1 MDDRIRQLPNGI
13 PVVPVETDGIPV
25 VGDIQSGGIV
35 EEKDPI
41 WQREKG
47 NYYKKD
53 ETYSKNGVD
62 ERLALKAD
70 MDNVYS
76 KEETYSRAGI
86 DTGLSKKADKASVYT
101 KEEVDASQAAQDIRI
116 KALEDGGG
124 TPIDTYTKAEIDEQ
138 QAKQDENIANL
149 SEVKADK
156 MTVYTRTAVDNR
168 VNELRGLIDTN
179 TNDIANRYTKS
190 EVDASQ
196 KVQDDRIKKL
206 EDSGVPPADTYT
218 KEEIDQQQQA
228 QDTEIAKKANIGD
241 SYKKDETYSKAGV
254 DERLLLKADVTA
266 LDTKANSADVY
277 NKTDIDSK
285 VDTINESIDSNY
297 NDLFSTKVENKDFI
311 VYKESQVTELGK
323 KANAADIYNKTQ
335 IDEQQATQDT
345 KITELQKRLTVAP
358 LAVANIGPEDING
371 DEEVILALDGTKFY
385 ANNGVFTNEQLFINN
400 TDISDPAN
408 NIIIK
413 GMISV
418 TASEDTGVGT
428 ISVKCTG
435 ELNGFELKETIDLKA
450 NQNKLIPFEYL
461 LAGDTAKIEL
471 KIAATEFAS
480 MKQLKVNNS
489 YVSFSKVK

>member
-1 MDDRIRQLPNGI
+1 MDDRIRNLPNGL
-13 PVVPVETDGIPV
+13 PVIAVDKDGIPV

-47 NYYKKD
+47 NYYNKIQ
-53 ETYSKNGVD
+53 VD
-62 ERLALKAD
+62 DLLIDKANVD
-70 MDNVYS
+70 SVYS

-86 DTGLSKKADKASVYT
+86 DTGLSKKADKSSVYT
-101 KEEVDASQAAQDIRI
+101 KEEVDTSQSAQDVRI

-138 QAKQDENIANL
+138 QAKQDTEINKRAL
-149 SEVKADK
+149 QSDLAAKADAS
-156 MTVYTRTAVDNR
+156 TVYTK
-168 VNELRGLIDTN
+168 EQ
-179 TNDIANRYTKS
+179 
-190 EVDASQ
+190 VDASQ
-196 KVQDDRIKKL
+196 KVQDDRIKVL

-218 KEEIDQQQQA
+218 KEEIDEQQQA
-228 QDTEIAKKANIGD
+228 QDTEIAKKANAGD
-241 SYKKDETYSKAGV
+241 VYKKDETYSKKGI
-254 DERLLLKADVTA
+254 DDRLLLKADLTA
-266 LDTKANSADVY
+266 LDAKANNVDVY
-277 NKTDIDSK
+277 TKTETYSKEEVDTSQGNQDTEINNHTNILSDFTARIDALEKKEEIDPNWAKEKVDYRKVVDQDFIDNELRKDIDSN
-285 VDTINESIDSNY
+285 TGN
-297 NDLFSTKVENKDFI
+297 
-311 VYKESQVTELGK
+311 
-323 KANAADIYNKTQ
+323 
-335 IDEQQATQDT
+335 
-345 KITELQKRLTVAP
+345 ITELQKRLTVAP
-358 LAVANIGPEDING
+358 LAIANIVPEDING

-385 ANNGVFTNEQLFINN
+385 ANNGTFTNEQLFVNN